1 MGFFWQQG
9 PLAPGAAGHFLVP
22 DPLPERLLFAEPLRR
37 RMRVRFG
44 GTWIADSEDV
54 VLLHEIH
61 PVAKRLGI
69 DAEPVADPGDRPT
82 RFSCFRTELE
92 DHLYCPFPQLSGM
105 RLPGYHE
112 PQLSQRSQPP
122 KNPGQSTIPCPAHY
136 PSWLP
141 AGGFD
146 HRAAAAGLN
155 SARLTAVA
163 GRSYDRTR
171 RELAADGGEP
181 GMEQKWQPSTTAT
194 RP

>member
-1 MGFFWQQG
+1 MGLSWQQG

-44 GTWIADSEDV
+44 GTWIADSENV
-54 VLLHEIH
+54 VLLDEVH

-92 DHLYCPFPQLSGM
+92 DHLHCPFPQLSGM

-122 KNPGQSTIPCPAHY
+122 RNPGQSTIPCPAHY

-171 RELAADGGEP
+171 REPAADGGEP

>member
-1 MGFFWQQG
+1 MGLSWQQG

-61 PVAKRLGI
+61 PVAKRLDI

-92 DHLYCPFPQLSGM
+92 DHLHCPFPQLSGM

-122 KNPGQSTIPCPAHY
+122 RNPGQSTIPCPAHY

-146 HRAAAAGLN
+146 HRAAAAGL
-155 SARLTAVA
+155 
-163 GRSYDRTR
+163 
-171 RELAADGGEP
+171 
-181 GMEQKWQPSTTAT
+181 
-194 RP
+194 